1 MPMPD
6 FIAAVRR
13 GAWRHLAPLA
23 FLLIAVLPPTTV
35 HAQAAT
41 PFADTIE
48 QRMQACAGCHGARG
62 AGLPD
67 VVFPRIAGQPADYL
81 LAQLKAFRDGTRT
94 YAPMNFLTA
103 RLSDAYLAEIAEWF
117 SRQTA
122 DPQVVERRRGA
133 SFDRASADAGERLVR
148 QGRPHDQV
156 PACVACHGTSLGGS
170 TGPDGSIPGLAGLP
184 RDFLTEQVGS
194 WKSGAHRSP
203 EPNCMAAIAKRLTGD
218 DIAAAAT
225 WLSLQAPAAPVPRD
239 APLPVPCG
247 RS

>member
-1 MPMPD
+1 MLD
-6 FIAAVRR
+6 FIAVALR
-13 GAWRHLAPLA
+13 GCARPAAFA
-23 FLLIAVLPPTTV
+23 FLFASTLSPVVAG
-35 HAQAAT
+35 AQGVA

-48 QRMQACAGCHGARG
+48 QRMQACAGCHGPRG
-62 AGLPD
+62 AGLAD
-67 VVFPRIAGQPADYL
+67 VVFPRSAGQPADDL

-117 SRQTA
+117 SQQVA
-122 DPQVVERRRGA
+122 DPQVVERRRA
-133 SFDRASADAGERLVR
+133 APFDRASADAGERLVR
-148 QGRPHDQV
+148 QGRPTDQV
-156 PACVACHGTSLGGS
+156 PACVSCHGTALGGS

-203 EPNCMAAIAKRLTGD
+203 EPNCMAAIAKRLSGD

-225 WLSLQAPAAPVPRD
+225 WLSLQSPAAVVARD
-239 APLPVPCG
+239 AALPVPCG